1 MGRSVFKFGLEK
13 RMSMILTSSK
23 QRSKNEASRFPNYRE
38 GDSTS
43 EIRFTIYMVLAARR
57 WRGLLDEHLRRINQ
71 SSARMEALA
80 AIMNTPEPKAQVN
93 IARRLRI
100 EGPTLTRMLDT
111 LEKDELVER
120 LPDPRDRRTK
130 QLRLT
135 PKGEVALEEI
145 LTIADELRARLLHGY
160 SEEKIELYNEFF
172 EDMLDRLDHGLPAVE
187 R

>member
-1 MGRSVFKFGLEK
+1 
-13 RMSMILTSSK
+13 MSNIPKTGKQTS
-23 QRSKNEASRFPNYRE
+23 QEDASRFPNYRE
-38 GDSTS
+38 GNTTS

-71 SSARMEALA
+71 SSARMEAMA
-80 AIMNTPEPKAQVN
+80 AIMNAPEPKAQVN

-111 LEKDELVER
+111 LEKDGLVKR

-135 PKGEVALEEI
+135 EKGEAALEDI
-145 LTIADELRARLLHGY
+145 LGIADDLRMRLLQGY
-160 SEEKIELYNEFF
+160 SEEQVEMFNTFF
-172 EDMLDRLDHGLPAVE
+172 EEILDRLDHGLPAIE